1 MVPVDAETL
10 DLLMRITGTTNAAL
24 GRALSFDASYI
35 SRIRH
40 GKRRFPQEEA
50 ILSKMAAYFH
60 QAEPEARA
68 ATPAAVAGSA
78 ESEVPV
84 LLRTLAAPGPG
95 SSSDVPAS
103 ALLSEA
109 PSPVSFYYGNPG
121 KRDAVRRFLKDL
133 ESRQP
138 AGELLLYSDE
148 DMSWLFEDASF
159 IGEWQGLLT
168 GLLCSGWRITI
179 IHTVSRAANDMYE
192 AIREWLPLYLSGRVT
207 PYYYPLLRDDVFHH
221 TLFIARGF
229 SALIGS
235 SVSGQNGKPLNLY
248 IKDAAAS
255 ETLAQQFAAYLA
267 VCRPLL
273 QTVSRQD
280 PTGLRQALV
289 VLSASPGP
297 LRLTQ
302 NEPAF
307 LFVKDEAAFIIS
319 KDENGAGFLIR
330 EPRLIAG
337 LRAYQSMQAR
347 AGEGA
352 VPSLSALPEA
362 LRRLLPEDLL
372 ARLS

>member
-50 ILSKMAAYFH
+50 VLAKMAHYFQ
-60 QAEPEARA
+60 QADPGTLVA
-68 ATPAAVAGSA
+68 APAAGA
-78 ESEVPV
+78 ESIESEGPA
-84 LLRTLAAPGPG
+84 LLRTPIGRDSAAAPT
-95 SSSDVPAS
+95 
-103 ALLSEA
+103 
-109 PSPVSFYYGNPG
+109 SFYYGNPG
-121 KRDAVRRFLKDL
+121 KRDAVRRLLKDL
-133 ESRQP
+133 DQRRP

-159 IGEWQGLLT
+159 ISEWQELLT
-168 GLLCSGWRITI
+168 GLLLSGWRITI

-235 SVSGQNGKPLNLY
+235 SVSGQSGMPLNLY
-248 IKDAAAS
+248 IKDTAAS
-255 ETLAQQFAAYLA
+255 EVLAQEFAAYLA

-280 PTGLRQALV
+280 PAGFRQALA
-289 VLSASPGP
+289 VLSASSGP
-297 LRLTQ
+297 LRFTQ
-302 NEPAF
+302 NELAL

-330 EPRLIAG
+330 EPRL
-337 LRAYQSMQAR
+337 
-347 AGEGA
+347 
-352 VPSLSALPEA
+352 
-362 LRRLLPEDLL
+362 
-372 ARLS
+372 

>member
-10 DLLMRITGTTNAAL
+10 DLLMKITGTTNAAL
-24 GRALSFDASYI
+24 GQALSFDASYI

-50 ILSKMAAYFH
+50 VLAKMAHYFQ
-60 QAEPEARA
+60 QADPEALA
-68 ATPAAVAGSA
+68 AAPAAGAESVASEGSA
-78 ESEVPV
+78 
-84 LLRTLAAPGPG
+84 LLRTLAAQG
-95 SSSDVPAS
+95 SKVSTDVPES
-103 ALLSEA
+103 ALLSGT

-121 KRDAVRRFLKDL
+121 KRDAVRRLLKDL
-133 ESRQP
+133 DQRRP

-148 DMSWLFEDASF
+148 DMSWLWEDASF
-159 IGEWQGLLT
+159 ISEWQELLT
-168 GLLCSGWRITI
+168 GLLRSGWRITI

-221 TLFIARGF
+221 TLFIAKGF

-235 SVSGQNGKPLNLY
+235 SVSGQSGMPLNLY

-255 ETLAQQFAAYLA
+255 EVLAQEFAAYLA

-280 PTGLRQALV
+280 PAGFRQALA
-289 VLSASPGP
+289 VLSASSGP
-297 LRLTQ
+297 LRFTQ
-302 NEPAF
+302 NELAL

-372 ARLS
+372 ARLL